1 MKKKRL
7 LSLAVLLPTLSMAS
21 DFSSIVRTQ
30 DAGAE
35 IQRSGNMITI
45 VSTARRVTPHKPP
58 FTELIPALCETPS
71 VLSGLDKVIVLN
83 EFAFKGVEFWTYD
96 ETEDLTGTCKK
107 IASGANLQSYAVM
120 H

>member
-1 MKKKRL
+1 MAML
-7 LSLAVLLPTLSMAS
+7 LPSLAMAN
-21 DFSSIVRTQ
+21 DFSSIVRAQ

-35 IQRSGNMITI
+35 IQRSGNEVT
-45 VSTARRVTPHKPP
+45 VVTTARRVTPHEPP

-71 VLSGLDKVIVLN
+71 VLSGLEKVIVLN

-96 ETEDLTGTCKK
+96 ETEDLEGTCGKLADG
-107 IASGANLQSYAVM
+107 ASLQGYAVM